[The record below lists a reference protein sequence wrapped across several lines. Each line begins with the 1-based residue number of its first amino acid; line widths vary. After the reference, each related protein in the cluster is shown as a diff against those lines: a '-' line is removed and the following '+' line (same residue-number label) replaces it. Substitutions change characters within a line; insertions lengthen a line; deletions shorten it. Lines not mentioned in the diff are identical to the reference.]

1 MTMTGIDR
9 LFSTYIYRAELAG
22 KDPARLN
29 RDLRTACLSIARDDR
44 AGQAW
49 CRRHG
54 YKGYTS
60 YSSLDD
66 LTVRAPQFADLERRL
81 DEHVAAY
88 ARALHYDLGRAEL
101 ALDSIWINVLKPGG
115 VHTSHIH
122 PHSVISGTYYVV
134 VPKGSSALKFEDP
147 RLGFMMAA
155 PPKKAKAPR
164 DAQSFVYVDP
174 EPGSIVLFESWL
186 RHEVP
191 PNAAREDRISVSFNY
206 GFSR

>member
-1 MTMTGIDR
+1 MATTER
-9 LFSTYIYRAELAG
+9 LFATQIYRAKLAG
-22 KDPARLN
+22 EDARLLN

-49 CRRHG
+49 CREHN
-54 YKGYTS
+54 YPGYTS

-66 LTVRAPQFADLERRL
+66 LTVRAPQFAELERHL
-81 DEHVAAY
+81 DKHVAAF
-88 ARALHYDLGRAEL
+88 ARALHYDLGHTKL
-101 ALDSIWINVLKPGG
+101 ALDSMWINLLKPGG

-147 RLGFMMAA
+147 RLGLMMAA
-155 PPKKAKAPR
+155 PPKKTNAPR

-174 EPGSIVLFESWL
+174 APGSLVLFESWL

-191 PNAAREDRISVSFNY
+191 PNAARQDRISVSFNY

>member
-1 MTMTGIDR
+1 MAQIDL
-9 LFSTYIYRAELAG
+9 LFATRIYRAKLAG
-22 KDPARLN
+22 KGAASLN

-49 CRRHG
+49 CRAHG
-54 YKGYTS
+54 YAGYTS

-66 LTVRAPQFADLERRL
+66 LTVRAPQFADLERHL
-81 DEHVAAY
+81 DKHVAAL
-88 ARALHYDLGRAEL
+88 ARALYFDLGRRKL

-122 PHSVISGTYYVV
+122 PHSVISGTYYVAT
-134 VPKGSSALKFEDP
+134 PKGSSALKFEDP

-155 PPKKAKAPR
+155 PTKKANAPR

-174 EPGSIVLFESWL
+174 APGSLVLFESWL

-191 PNAAREDRISVSFNY
+191 PNAAREDRISISFNY
-206 GFSR
+206 GWSL